1 MAEMGFELEVVR
13 VGDLHHGIPNHHWN
27 DAAYGGEG
35 KEEGL
40 GLLRP
45 PHQPPPRRALLKQ
58 YRHSISVNSPPSL
71 FPTISWFFI
80 L

>member
-40 GLLRP
+40 GLLCP
-45 PHQPPPRRALLKQ
+45 PHQPPPHHAILKQ
-58 YRHSISVNSPPSL
+58 YQQSISVTLSFSL
-71 FPTISWFFI
+71 PIQRR
-80 L
+80 